1 MLEQIDEGT
10 ILLDVE
16 GKRVGVINGLVVYN
30 FSRYSFGKPAR
41 ITTQVRMG
49 SGEFLNIEREI
60 EMSGPIHTKGVLIL
74 QSLLANRFAKE
85 APLSLNASIVLNS
98 LTAAL
103 TVTAPLLRSITVC
116 FRPFPICRFAR
127 TLPLPVQ
134 LTSLVRSSRLAA

>member
-60 EMSGPIHTKGVLIL
+60 EMSRAHSYQGRFDFAE
-74 QSLLANRFAKE
+74 LACQPFCQGSAAFAERFH
-85 APLSLNASIVLNS
+85 
-98 LTAAL
+98 
-103 TVTAPLLRSITVC
+103 
-116 FRPFPICRFAR
+116 RF
-127 TLPLPVQ
+127 
-134 LTSLVRSSRLAA
+134 